1 VLAGGGT
8 GGHVYPLLALAEAAG
23 GEAEFLFIGG
33 GGMESQIAP
42 REGVP
47 FEAVPVGAVVGKRP
61 NRVASSL
68 VRAAAGVWKATR
80 LLRRFGAQAVVSTG
94 GYAGYPTARA
104 AGFVGL
110 PLVLIEPNALP
121 GLANRALG
129 QRARR
134 VCVAFAQ
141 TAAAFPENAV
151 WTGAPLRQSLWSGQ
165 AQRAAARY
173 GLDPQRRTLL
183 VIGGSQGAASINR
196 ATQRAA
202 EILGERIDLQIVHQ
216 TGAARAGLEPVNKRQ
231 STVESRESRA
241 DGRTSDIRYPV
252 ADIRY
257 PTSGLRYRQIAYLDP
272 IADAYA
278 LADLVVARAGAMTCA
293 EVSALGLAAVLV
305 PLAHAGGHQYHN
317 ARALEAAGAA
327 VVISD
332 ADLSGERLAAV
343 VSQLLGAGGSLE
355 GMRQASRSLGR
366 RDAAL
371 RVWSEVRA
379 IIEQR
384 TLG

>member
-1 VLAGGGT
+1 
-8 GGHVYPLLALAEAAG
+8 
-23 GEAEFLFIGG
+23 
-33 GGMESQIAP
+33 MESQIAP

-61 NRVASSL
+61 DRVASSL
-68 VRAAAGVWKATR
+68 VRAVAGVWRAAR

-94 GYAGYPTARA
+94 GYAGYPAARA

-196 ATQRAA
+196 ATRRAA

-216 TGAARAGLEPVNKRQ
+216 TGAARAGLEPVNEPPRA
-231 STVESRESRA
+231 ESRESRV
-241 DGRTSDIRYPV
+241 DGRTSDIRYPIS
-252 ADIRY
+252 DIRY
-257 PTSGLRYRQIAYLDP
+257 PASGLLYRQTAYLDP

-293 EVSALGLAAVLV
+293 ELSALGLAAVLV

-327 VVISD
+327 VLISD
-332 ADLSGERLAAV
+332 ADLSGERLAAA
-343 VSQLLGAGGSLE
+343 VSQLLGAGGTLE